1 LVLLVEKKLRE
12 IIFMFSRYMSVYI
25 IVNVE
30 NNKVYI
36 GQTRG
41 PLDKR
46 FKQHCEPNRTS
57 KSIIS
62 QAIQKH
68 GKDCFYMETL
78 WESPGCSR
86 EELDSREIELI
97 REYNSLSPYG
107 YNITSG
113 GGGSLSP
120 SEEMRKK
127 MSESAKKKFEEH
139 PELRKNL
146 SVLRSTEVH
155 SEERR
160 KRQSE
165 TMKQKYKN
173 DAEYCEKLKNSRTGI
188 LVSEVNRKKRRNG
201 LINSIKEHPE
211 RFRKIYMFNKDR
223 SLVQTF
229 DKLAD
234 ADRAGFDRG
243 SIVRC
248 IKSGQLFK
256 KSVYFSYSSTLP
268 PVSAFKAAEECS
280 H

>member
-1 LVLLVEKKLRE
+1 
-12 IIFMFSRYMSVYI
+12 MSVYI
-25 IVNVE
+25 IVNLE

-41 PLDKR
+41 PLDIR

-78 WESPGCSR
+78 WESPGCSQ

-97 REYNSLSPYG
+97 REYNSQSPRG

-120 SEEMRKK
+120 SEDTRKK
-127 MSESAKKKFEEH
+127 MSVSAKKKFETH

-165 TMKQKYKN
+165 TMKQKYKI
-173 DAEYCEKLKNSRTGI
+173 DTEYREKLKNSRTGI
-188 LVSEVNRKKRRNG
+188 VVSEVNREKRRSA

-211 RFRKIYMFNKDR
+211 RFRKIHMFNKDR
-223 SLVQTF
+223 SFVQTF

-234 ADRAGFDRG
+234 ADRAGFNRG

-268 PVSAFKAAEECS
+268 PVSALEAAEERS
-280 H
+280 L